1 MQNPYNFS
9 RATPYISV
17 ETFKEKIKMKYTT
30 VSARVPSKV
39 SEQSKKILDSK
50 GISVS
55 SAIRSMLIQIA
66 ETGDVPFK
74 I

>member
-1 MQNPYNFS
+1 
-9 RATPYISV
+9 
-17 ETFKEKIKMKYTT
+17 MKYQT

-39 SEQSKKILDSK
+39 SEQSKAILQKK
-50 GISVS
+50 GISIS
-55 SAIRSMLIQIA
+55 SAIRTMLIKIT

>member
-1 MQNPYNFS
+1 
-9 RATPYISV
+9 
-17 ETFKEKIKMKYTT
+17 MKYQT
-30 VSARVPSKV
+30 VSARVPSEI
-39 SEQSKKILDSK
+39 SEQSKRILQKK

-55 SAIRSMLIQIA
+55 SAIRSLLIQIS

>member
-1 MQNPYNFS
+1 
-9 RATPYISV
+9 
-17 ETFKEKIKMKYTT
+17 MKYKT
-30 VSARVPSKV
+30 VSARVPSRV
-39 SEQSKKILDSK
+39 SEQSKKVLDSK

-66 ETGDVPFK
+66 ETKDVPFK

>member
-1 MQNPYNFS
+1 M
-9 RATPYISV
+9 
-17 ETFKEKIKMKYTT
+17 KKYTT
-30 VSARVPSKV
+30 VSARID
-39 SEQSKKILDSK
+39 SERAAKAKATLNRK

>member
-1 MQNPYNFS
+1 
-9 RATPYISV
+9 
-17 ETFKEKIKMKYTT
+17 MKYQT
-30 VSARVPSKV
+30 VSARVPSKI
-39 SEQSKKILDSK
+39 SEQSKAVLSGK

-66 ETGDVPFK
+66 KTGDVPFK

>member
-1 MQNPYNFS
+1 
-9 RATPYISV
+9 
-17 ETFKEKIKMKYTT
+17 MKKYKT
-30 VSARVPSKV
+30 VSARVPSEI

-55 SAIRSMLIQIA
+55 IAIRSMLIQIKK
-66 ETGDVPFK
+66 TGDVPFK